1 MKQKFGIGAIKV
13 GDTLYGF
20 YRGAHRG
27 YPKFKEVQITK
38 VGNKYVYGN
47 HLQKL
52 EMTFDNRWYPQYYD
66 QLATDSDGYQ
76 YYKTLEAAE
85 RGYRAKSVAI
95 ELLSY
100 PFRNVDDSTIFQIAE
115 LLNLK
120 ENKQYGLS
128 RKQ

>member
-38 VGNKYVYGN
+38 VGKKYVYGN

-52 EMTFDNRWYPQYYD
+52 EMTFGNRWYPQNHE
-66 QLATDSDGYQ
+66 QLAVDSDGRQ
-76 YYKTLEAAE
+76 YYRTQEAAE
-85 RGYRAKSVAI
+85 EGYKAKSLAI
-95 ELLSY
+95 KLLSY
-100 PFRNVDDSTIFQIAE
+100 PFKNLNDHTIFQIAE

-120 ENKQYGLS
+120 EDK
-128 RKQ
+128 